1 MNVEERFEIAAE
13 QLQRVSELAQTL
25 DRLLPIYAGCL
36 QHLDQGTECACATC
50 PFTEP
55 VEGQGS
61 PTESMLKQW
70 RQMTEDMAQLR
81 ILLHRAKHSVPI
93 IGIADCTR

>member
-1 MNVEERFEIAAE
+1 MNLEERFEIAAE

-55 VEGQGS
+55 V
-61 PTESMLKQW
+61 
-70 RQMTEDMAQLR
+70 
-81 ILLHRAKHSVPI
+81 
-93 IGIADCTR
+93 